1 MRHGTTWRNTPGQER
16 PRGTSTFFT
25 QACERS
31 SSVADSVADEVKND
45 GMDNS
50 RHLALLLE
58 SAPIAIVTVD
68 ATGTILYT
76 NTRLNELFGYTRG
89 ELLGQPLELLIPER
103 YRELHEQ
110 HRSAFFVRPHVRP
123 MGTGMD
129 LAGRRKDGS
138 EFPIEAG
145 LSHIQVGDAELVM
158 GSIIDISRRKQIE
171 EILETR
177 VQQRTRELER
187 RRQVS
192 DGLRDTLTTLNSNR
206 SLDEILNH
214 IVTQAVNLLYAE
226 AGAIYSLE
234 STERTPIL
242 RAHYGI
248 DNARLQAAELFR
260 AGDDAG
266 NMELEYTMVDGA
278 NPEAGDR
285 MHLAT
290 VQRPRHNPT
299 VRGLLET
306 GYEAML
312 SVPLIVKDEV
322 YGSLVLYYE
331 TQRRFSPE
339 EIDLALTVGDQA
351 ALAIENARLRA
362 QAERSAITAERN
374 RIARDLHDSVTQTLF
389 SATVIAEVLPKL
401 WQRDPDES
409 NRRLEEL
416 RQLTRGA
423 LAEMRTLL
431 LELRPATLI
440 EVDMAELL
448 RQLTEAATGRAR
460 FPVKLRVESDCAPP
474 PDVKVAFYHIAQEA
488 LNNVAKHGRASQAAV
503 RLACRDGRHTLSIE
517 DNGRGFVVDAVTAEH
532 LGLTIM
538 RERAEGVHALLEVQ
552 SEIGK
557 GTRIT
562 VTWPGAVQPDVTPP
576 DAVMAMQQND

>member
-1 MRHGTTWRNTPGQER
+1 
-16 PRGTSTFFT
+16 
-25 QACERS
+25 
-31 SSVADSVADEVKND
+31 
-45 GMDNS
+45 MDNS

-68 ATGTILYT
+68 PTGTILYT
-76 NTRLNELFGYTRG
+76 NTRLNELFGYERG
-89 ELLGQPLELLIPER
+89 ELLGQPLEVLIPER
-103 YRELHEQ
+103 FRGLHEQ
-110 HRSAFFVRPHVRP
+110 HRQAYFLRPHVRP

-145 LSHIQVGDAELVM
+145 LSHIAIGDAQLVM
-158 GSIIDISRRKQIE
+158 GSIIDVSRRKQIE

-192 DGLRDTLTTLNSNR
+192 DGLRDTLATLNSNR

-214 IVTQAVNLLYAE
+214 IVTQAVHLLYAE

-242 RAHYGI
+242 RAHHGI
-248 DNARLQAAELFR
+248 DSAQLHAADMLG
-260 AGDDAG
+260 AGGDDD
-266 NMELEYTMVDGA
+266 MQLEYTIVNGSEQDG
-278 NPEAGDR
+278 GDR

-290 VQRPRHNPT
+290 VQRPRQNPT
-299 VRGLLET
+299 GRGLLET
-306 GYEAML
+306 GFQAML
-312 SVPLIVKDEV
+312 SVPLLVKDEV
-322 YGSLVLYYE
+322 YGNLMLYYE
-331 TQRRFSPE
+331 SQRKFSPE
-339 EIDLALTVGDQA
+339 EIDLALAVGDQA

-362 QAERSAITAERN
+362 HAERSAIAAERN

-401 WQRDPDES
+401 WQRDLDES

-440 EVDMAELL
+440 EVEVGELL
-448 RQLTEAATGRAR
+448 RQLVEAATGRAR
-460 FPVKLRVESDCAPP
+460 FPIRLQIDGACALP
-474 PDVKVAFYHIAQEA
+474 PDVKVAYYHIAQEA
-488 LNNVAKHGRASQAAV
+488 LNNVAKHARASEATV
-503 RLACRDGRHTLSIE
+503 HLDCTGRRHRLSIR

-538 RERAEGVHALLEVQ
+538 RERAEGVNAQLEVQ
-552 SEIGK
+552 SEINR
-557 GTRIT
+557 GTHIS
-562 VTWPGAVQPDVTPP
+562 VTWLATLPEADTAETPRPEPATEPRDDVAA
-576 DAVMAMQQND
+576 DD

>member
-1 MRHGTTWRNTPGQER
+1 M
-16 PRGTSTFFT
+16 
-25 QACERS
+25 
-31 SSVADSVADEVKND
+31 ADSVADEVKND

-145 LSHIQVGDAELVM
+145 LSHIQIGDAELVM

-242 RAHYGI
+242 RAHHGI
-248 DNARLQAAELFR
+248 DSARLQAAELFR
-260 AGDDAG
+260 AGDDAA
-266 NMELEYTMVDGA
+266 NMELEYTVVDGV

-322 YGSLVLYYE
+322 YGSLVL
-331 TQRRFSPE
+331 
-339 EIDLALTVGDQA
+339 L
-351 ALAIENARLRA
+351 
-362 QAERSAITAERN
+362 
-374 RIARDLHDSVTQTLF
+374 
-389 SATVIAEVLPKL
+389 LPKPSAAS
-401 WQRDPDES
+401 RP
-409 NRRLEEL
+409 RR
-416 RQLTRGA
+416 
-423 LAEMRTLL
+423 
-431 LELRPATLI
+431 
-440 EVDMAELL
+440 
-448 RQLTEAATGRAR
+448 
-460 FPVKLRVESDCAPP
+460 S
-474 PDVKVAFYHIAQEA
+474 
-488 LNNVAKHGRASQAAV
+488 
-503 RLACRDGRHTLSIE
+503 
-517 DNGRGFVVDAVTAEH
+517 
-532 LGLTIM
+532 
-538 RERAEGVHALLEVQ
+538 
-552 SEIGK
+552 
-557 GTRIT
+557 
-562 VTWPGAVQPDVTPP
+562 TWP
-576 DAVMAMQQND
+576 